1 MVLLAV
7 KQLEKSISTNDMDNV
22 SILGLD
28 QGCILLFA
36 ATTLSRN
43 SSTPRSIIGG
53 VDLMDGD
60 QKVIIFQF
68 NKYEIEFYS
77 IIIFARSIIAI
88 HHASKSH
95 MPVLMHHDHYVVK
108 SYAFDVFVAE
118 IGSSNSG
125 RLFSLKFPR
134 SSSIRAYF
142 APNDVILLLNRDV
155 VTLFRMPNS
164 GNALDKAY
172 VVDRDAQISN
182 CIYYQWDT
190 IQQRLHVIQTRQPGL
205 IKATPTT
212 EFDALVYKAFTI
224 NARGQFDNIMKID
237 FDFKL
242 PEPASSQLIF
252 EILSSETSLF
262 LCWQSTMKE
271 ESQKVEYAVVSLGH
285 GRSLYLSKSL
295 QQGHWE
301 IFQSR
306 RVHFGLIDGDYVFAA
321 LRGEFIHLL
330 NFNVQLNFLNHL
342 FIPYDSNSLPYDT
355 KYTTQRGLFTKTSTL
370 LYEKRNISTYTIKI
384 NPDELIRTLSPV
396 TVESI
401 IAYGVVAANN
411 NAIVA
416 EILHHIL
423 FVMYDDL
430 NTKAY
435 IKEILTALIFMRLSK
450 RIHHNKYVLAFPAT
464 TVSQRHTNNTEV
476 SIHSFAHHRE
486 NGPQHT
492 GITNIDKEYHDKLRS
507 SFDLARKY
515 RHKLSY
521 YHPIMT
527 NMEENDIAA
536 ATPAPLPERGSPGTG
551 RFSFGMKRS
560 TLPTTPDRNTNEH
573 SKSFILLD
581 AKNKYLFNGVS
592 REIQQLHPTW
602 EQGRVKELAFEYVQ
616 ATQNQCNGLIELF
629 TGLANFKRTQG
640 LIDTE
645 ESSGKYRPLLV
656 VIEKLYLAM
665 DELGFSPTEE
675 LQRTLLDLSYRVM
688 PFDRFVAAIDQNILI
703 LTEEFVTRIILEL
716 DDEPKSYTVKE
727 QLIFMLPNTNGDL
740 HARLFALIK
749 TDRAQ
754 RMTAQLLVARNF
766 SAVVYTLATCRFLIG
781 SYRSKAAEIYSHRNN
796 VAFGKYKTMNQLQ
809 SEDVEPISQP
819 MTEFQRLVSED
830 NNDIDRK
837 HDGDNELAK
846 IRRRAPTRHSTK
858 AVSTRKTIAKQTSLT
873 EVK

>member
-7 KQLEKSISTNDMDNV
+7 KHLEKSTRISSNDMDNV

-53 VDLMDGD
+53 VDLIGGD
-60 QKVIIFQF
+60 QKIYHRHPSCVKIT
-68 NKYEIEFYS
+68 
-77 IIIFARSIIAI
+77 
-88 HHASKSH
+88 HASINASRSLCCF
-95 MPVLMHHDHYVVK
+95 VTRSE

-205 IKATPTT
+205 IKATSTT
-212 EFDALVYKAFTI
+212 EFDALVYKAYTI

-237 FDFKL
+237 FDFKV

-423 FVMYDDL
+423 FVMYNDL

-435 IKEILTALIFMRLSK
+435 IKEILTALIFTRLSK

-464 TVSQRHTNNTEV
+464 TVSQRHINNPEV
-476 SIHSFAHHRE
+476 SILSFAHHRD

-527 NMEENDIAA
+527 NMEENDIVA
-536 ATPAPLPERGSPGTG
+536 ATSATLPERGSPGTG

-560 TLPTTPDRNTNEH
+560 TLPPTPDRNINEH

-616 ATQNQCNGLIELF
+616 ATQSQCNGLIELF

-645 ESSGKYRPLLV
+645 NSSEKYKSLLV

-675 LQRTLLDLSYRVM
+675 LKRTLLDLSYRVM
-688 PFDRFVAAIDQNILI
+688 PFDRFVSAIDQNILI
-703 LTEEFVTRIILEL
+703 LTEEFVTRVILEL
-716 DDEPKSYTVKE
+716 DDEPKSYTIKE

-766 SAVVYTLATCRFLIG
+766 SADNKSRTSTANCASTL
-781 SYRSKAAEIYSHRNN
+781 SSEMDEIMDINS
-796 VAFGKYKTMNQLQ
+796 NQDNTIHAH
-809 SEDVEPISQP
+809 S
-819 MTEFQRLVSED
+819 RLVEQAVVTFFRDCTQRGKTYSLICKREKIKTKQKHHQQSNTITFVGILDED
-830 NNDIDRK
+830 EMSLVK
-837 HDGDNELAK
+837 TGLFSLASS
-846 IRRRAPTRHSTK
+846 AP
-858 AVSTRKTIAKQTSLT
+858 
-873 EVK
+873 